1 MPTIDSTD
9 RDFHD
14 YLTGANTGVAYNG
27 MSAAGAA
34 TYTSPTSAPLSTVR
48 PGSPAPGG
56 MRNISLPD
64 IDAPIWLRI
73 VTGAIFVEA
82 VEAVTFAT
90 GEALKHRLTLWLAII
105 CGVAALIYG
114 LAVGVPLI
122 VQQTLPYAE
131 ASFAAIGFAL
141 PYGALIALFVAG
153 TVLGTLMAGVL
164 TLALNLLRLAL
175 VLGVVAAIGYGAYYM
190 LVLA

>member
-9 RDFHD
+9 RGFHD

-34 TYTSPTSAPLSTVR
+34 THTSPTHSVAPPVT
-48 PGSPAPGG
+48 PAPGG
-56 MRNISLPD
+56 MRNVALPD
-64 IDAPIWLRI
+64 FDAPIWLRI
-73 VTGAIFVEA
+73 VTGAILVEA
-82 VEAVTFAT
+82 VEVVTFAT

-105 CGVAALIYG
+105 SGIVALVYG
-114 LAVGVPLI
+114 LAVGVPLM

-153 TVLGTLMAGVL
+153 TVLGTVLAGVL
-164 TLALNLLRLAL
+164 TLAFNLLRLAL
-175 VLGVVAAIGYGAYYM
+175 VMGVVAAVGYGVYYVA
-190 LVLA
+190 VLG